1 MSDKKNLRD
10 IAAPVWVKN
19 RIDWESRLLHVEQK
33 VEYLAAA
40 LMDLMHKSDPD
51 RGV

>member
-10 IAAPVWVKN
+10 IGMPVWGTN

-40 LMDLMHKSDPD
+40 LTKVLREKQK
-51 RGV
+51 